1 MRCYTDVY
9 LMRND
14 EMRSGDGLNFCGLSL
29 TFFMSPEVSGVL
41 IARRSIVL
49 VTAEIKSRLI
59 LHPPLTLNMLLSA
72 PLIWKDN
79 LEGLKIFMGLQF
91 DEFPAC

>member
-1 MRCYTDVY
+1 
-9 LMRND
+9 MRND
-14 EMRSGDGLNFCGLSL
+14 ETRSGDGLNFCGLSSLSL

-41 IARRSIVL
+41 IARRSVVL
-49 VTAEIKSRLI
+49 VTAEIKPRLI

-79 LEGLKIFMGLQF
+79 LEGLENFMGLQV
-91 DEFPAC
+91 